1 MRVTHILMKS
11 ISLEVINNHKTRFK
25 THILLCCISI
35 LGRLRNMK
43 RAHIYAVLACLCV
56 LLGYMI
62 GGKQPKIVVGF
73 SPNGQA
79 ESLVFD
85 AIKGA
90 ESSIFVAAYTFTSK
104 PIAEALLSAH
114 KRGVSVYLV
123 VDAKSKGQRYTAATY
138 LANNGVLVRL
148 YESYAIMHHKFMLID
163 GKQVQTGS
171 FNYSSAA
178 RYKKCRKCSRN
189 QWAL

>member
-1 MRVTHILMKS
+1 
-11 ISLEVINNHKTRFK
+11 
-25 THILLCCISI
+25 
-35 LGRLRNMK
+35 MK
-43 RAHIYAVLACLCV
+43 RAHIYVAIACLCV

-79 ESLVFD
+79 ESLVLD
-85 AIKGA
+85 AIRGA

-114 KRGVSVYLV
+114 RRGVSVYLV
-123 VDAKSKGQRYTAATY
+123 VDAKSNGQRYTATTY
-138 LANNGVLVRL
+138 LANHGVLVRL
-148 YESYAIMHHKFMLID
+148 NESYAIMHHKFMLID
-163 GKQVQTGS
+163 EKQVQTGS

-178 RYKKCRKCSRN
+178 AIRN
-189 QWAL
+189 AENVLVINELYELAEQYLNEWHKLWDEGIPLEPSY

>member
-1 MRVTHILMKS
+1 MFSPIISASSFSVMSSPQEYMRVTHILMKS

-123 VDAKSKGQRYTAATY
+123 VDAKSKGAA
-138 LANNGVLVRL
+138 LHCCNLSC
-148 YESYAIMHHKFMLID
+148 E
-163 GKQVQTGS
+163 
-171 FNYSSAA
+171 
-178 RYKKCRKCSRN
+178 
-189 QWAL
+189 QWRVGPTL